1 MTLLSAVT
9 AVEETPVDRF
19 LAEQADLTAVERFAQ
34 RHHAAR
40 EPAQAR
46 YYRDL
51 VPLTAPGPGQQYGF
65 EVDLDACT
73 GCKACVVACH
83 SLNGLDDGESWR
95 SVTTVTGTVAGGPFQ
110 QTVTSAC
117 HHCVDPAC
125 MNGCPVDAYEKDPAT
140 GIVVHLDDQCIGCS
154 YCTLTCPYEVPVLNH
169 ARGIVRK
176 CDMCR
181 GRLAEGE
188 APACVQACPNQA
200 IAVRV
205 VDTSVLVAA
214 SAAAPIAGMPPAT
227 ITIPS
232 TVYRTD
238 SGRVSAMAPAA
249 PGGMAA
255 AAPARPRPAQA
266 HPPLAAMLV
275 LTQLSVGAFV
285 VDLAMRSHGSLHAA
299 VALGAGVLALAAS
312 TLHLGR
318 PLYAYR
324 AVIGLRHSWLSREVV
339 AFGAFTGLAFLHAV
353 GVLRTVVGWSAAGV
367 GLFGVA
373 CSVLIYTSTHR
384 AAWRPSV
391 VTAKFA
397 ATTVI
402 LGGTAA
408 AWASAV
414 SGAATPSWLVG
425 LVAGLTAA
433 KLAAEST
440 GARALHS
447 DLRRRAAA
455 RFACGAGALALVPAA
470 MTVPLLWTVVLG
482 GLLAGEYLE
491 RWLFFTTAS
500 PPSTTFGSSGPVSGP
515 DDPKVGGESR

>member
-1 MTLLSAVT
+1 MTLLSAVA

-34 RHHAAR
+34 RHEAALV
-40 EPAQAR
+40 PAQAR

-51 VPLTAPGPGQQYGF
+51 VPLTAPGPGQQYAF

-95 SVTTVTGTVAGGPFQ
+95 SVTTVTGTVAGAPFQ

-125 MNGCPVDAYEKDPAT
+125 MNGCPVDAYEKDPIT

-176 CDMCR
+176 CDLCR

-188 APACVQACPNQA
+188 APACVQGCPNRA

-205 VDTSVLVAA
+205 VDTSALREAA
-214 SAAAPIAGMPPAT
+214 ALAPIAGMPPST
-227 ITIPS
+227 ITVPS
-232 TVYRTD
+232 TIYRSD
-238 SGRVSAMAPAA
+238 SGRVAAMVSGA
-249 PGGMAA
+249 PGGQAA
-255 AAPARPRPAQA
+255 AARARPAHA

-285 VDLAMRSHGSLHAA
+285 ADLAMRSDGSLHAA

-318 PLYAYR
+318 PQYAYR

-339 AFGAFTGLAFLHAV
+339 AFGAFTGLALLHAV
-353 GVLRTVVGWSAAGV
+353 GALRAVVGWSAAGV

-384 AAWRPSV
+384 AAWRPAV
-391 VTAKFA
+391 VTGKFA
-397 ATTVI
+397 ATTAI
-402 LGGTAA
+402 LGGAAA

-414 SGAATPSWLVG
+414 SGAAAPAWLAVG
-425 LVAGLTAA
+425 VGALAAA
-433 KLAAEST
+433 KLAAEAT
-440 GARALHS
+440 GLRALHP
-447 DLRRRAAA
+447 DLRRRARA
-455 RFACGAGALALVPAA
+455 RFACGGAALALVPVAVA
-470 MTVPLLWTVVLG
+470 LPLVWTLVLG

-500 PPSTTFGSSGPVSGP
+500 PPSR
-515 DDPKVGGESR
+515 PKVGGSGG